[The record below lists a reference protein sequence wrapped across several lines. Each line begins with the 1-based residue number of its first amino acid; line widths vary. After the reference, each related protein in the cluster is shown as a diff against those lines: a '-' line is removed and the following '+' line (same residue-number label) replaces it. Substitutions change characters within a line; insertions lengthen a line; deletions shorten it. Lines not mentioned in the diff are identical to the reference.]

1 MRQFSRRRFLAA
13 LLAGG
18 PALMMSKSAAAQQ
31 ERRANNPPNVV
42 FILTDD
48 LGWAELGCYGNAF
61 NETPHLDKLARQGM
75 RFTQAYAAASVCSPT
90 RASLMTGQ
98 YPARVG
104 ITDYLRAD
112 DAKHL
117 SPETHTTVARAL
129 AAQGYATGLIGKW
142 HLMGDYEKRR
152 GDPARHGFG
161 EVVCSETRYIG
172 GGDYFHPYNH
182 LPDVEAR
189 WENEYLTDRLSAEAA
204 DFITRHKE
212 EPFFLYVSYYSV
224 HTRLAGRPPLI
235 EKYQVKPGAGKNK
248 NNPVLAAM
256 LESIDN
262 GVGRMMHAIEQCGIA
277 DNTILVFMSDNG
289 GEHKVTSNAPLR
301 GGKSQLY
308 EGGIRVPL
316 IVRWPQAV
324 AAGAVCDTP
333 VSTIDFYPT
342 FLDLAG
348 VAPADGQPVDGESLA
363 PLLKQTGPLERDTLF
378 WHYPIEKPHFLGGR
392 SSGVVRQ
399 GDLKLV
405 EFYDTGEVELYDLAK
420 DLGEQHNLAEKQPQ
434 KAAQLRQM
442 LGKWRKRMRAG
453 P

>member
-1 MRQFSRRRFLAA
+1 MGEFSRRRFLAA

-18 PALMMSKSAAAQQ
+18 PALMMSRSGKTEQAGSG
-31 ERRANNPPNVV
+31 NKPPNVV

-75 RFTQAYAAASVCSPT
+75 RFTQAYAAAPVCSPT

-98 YPARVG
+98 YPARVE

-117 SPETHTTVARAL
+117 SPETHTTVAKAL

-152 GDPARHGFG
+152 GDPALHGFG

-189 WENEYLTDRLSAEAA
+189 WENEYLTDRLSVEAA
-204 DFITRHKE
+204 DFIKRHRDG
-212 EPFFLYVSYYSV
+212 PFFLYVSYYSV
-224 HTRLAGRPPLI
+224 HTRLAGRQPLVK
-235 EKYQVKPGAGKNK
+235 KYQAKPGAGKNR

-256 LESIDN
+256 LESIDD
-262 GVGRMMHAIEQCGIA
+262 GVGRMMDALEQCGIA
-277 DNTILVFMSDNG
+277 DNTVLVFMSDNG
-289 GEHKVTSNAPLR
+289 GEHNVTSNAPLR

-316 IVRWPQAV
+316 IVRWPEAV
-324 AAGAVCDTP
+324 AAGCVCDAP

-342 FLDLAG
+342 FLDVTG
-348 VAPADGQPVDGESLA
+348 IPPQDGQAVDGESLA
-363 PLLKQTGPLERDTLF
+363 LLLRQTGPLRRDTLF

-399 GDLKLV
+399 GDLKLI

-420 DLGEQHNLAEKQPQ
+420 DVRERHNLAEKQPH
-434 KAAQLRQM
+434 KAAELRQM
-442 LGKWRKRMRAG
+442 LGQWRKRVREAS
-453 P
+453 